1 MNYKKVVFSLIVI
14 AIVIPLAIYSIKNF
28 DTEKEKE
35 QAHEMGHIHQFN
47 GSAEVPEALETK
59 AVKNPKYPVGSKA
72 ISKAKH
78 MGEMMYD
85 VEVTI
90 VAAYK
95 TTAYETTFVMPDGM
109 KMEKHRWI
117 VHEEFINPGTEP
129 IATGTKVKTIADHM
143 EGMKDSMQTID
154 SSVET
159 TVYMV
164 NFETVDGHKVKNHKW
179 VSEEELAPI
188 E

>member
-1 MNYKKVVFSLIVI
+1 MNYKKIIFSLLSIAAVI
-14 AIVIPLAIYSIKNF
+14 TLAICSRENLDIEQ
-28 DTEKEKE
+28 EK
-35 QAHEMGHIHQFN
+35 AHEMGHMHNFN
-47 GSAEVPEALETK
+47 GSAEVPETLEK
-59 AVKNPKYPVGSKA
+59 KEVMKPKYPIGSKA

-78 MGEMMYD
+78 MGGMMYD

-95 TTAYETTFVMPDGM
+95 TTAYETSFVMPDGM

-117 VHEEFINPGTEP
+117 VHEEFVNPGMEP
-129 IATGTKVKTIADHM
+129 IASGTKIKTIADHM
-143 EGMKDSMQTID
+143 EGMKDSIQTID
-154 SSVET
+154 SSIET
-159 TVYMV
+159 TVYIV
-164 NFETVDGHKVKNHKW
+164 NFETKDGHKVKNHKW